1 MGKKKTKRIY
11 NRISSEEQAQL
22 HTASWWYNHKYLLI
36 TGAIG
41 EDMYPNGYKQDVCTY
56 YAADQVRCMSPEEAH
71 ARNILSPGWGLL
83 VITDDADSKR
93 FSRSVRVAE
102 KAKMS
107 SGVMRDQTLS
117 TALIKLL

>member
-1 MGKKKTKRIY
+1 MQEYCDFADFFWIAVPAVL
-11 NRISSEEQAQL
+11 EE
-22 HTASWWYNHKYLLI
+22 
-36 TGAIG
+36 
-41 EDMYPNGYKQDVCTY
+41 D
-56 YAADQVRCMSPEEAH
+56 

-83 VITDDADSKR
+83 VITDDTDSKR